1 MKKKG
6 RLKNVMKHLVTVWKK
21 HLENLR
27 NGFLNI
33 GRIFTGDLKMIRHNT
48 IAWIVI
54 LGLTVVPSF
63 YAWFNIAASWDPYG
77 NTGNLKV
84 AVANMDEGYTG
95 DLFPITLN
103 VGDQVEMSLHANNQ
117 LNWVFTG
124 EKEAIRG
131 VKDGSYYAAI
141 VLPKSFSRDIMSLFS
156 EEKIQ
161 RSDILYYLNEKENA
175 IAPKITDKGA
185 SAVQKQIDQVFA
197 QTVTE
202 IGLEVVDG
210 VSQMIDGEEAEK
222 TITSFSGHLNELS
235 DELDDSADLI
245 ETFASIVSSLK
256 KVTESSNGMLDAAEE
271 QAGKS
276 QSMIEEAS
284 ESIGS
289 LSEAVTGTTE
299 AVNQALDETKASY
312 FTLSSEVDYAM
323 EQLLADT
330 DKGKQQLTK
339 LAGKVQENTQAMESF
354 KKSLETLRDSLPDTV
369 SGVKDSLN
377 QVIRMVQTNIDN
389 QYEIRN
395 DILNLVDSIGS
406 TQTEID
412 QKHDNLK
419 NRIEKNY
426 RQIESLQKEYE
437 VNVET
442 KILTMIDTL
451 GETSKT
457 IVSLLDQMDASVA
470 DINDVTVSLTDNLGS
485 LQRTLSDTAKTMHRS
500 GKKLDTLAAKLLDAA
515 KNNQL
520 DELQDI
526 LDTGPQEISE
536 FVAAPVKL
544 DTNKF
549 YPVENYGSAMAPFY
563 STLAIWVGGVV
574 LVAMMR
580 VNVDRKRQEALVNV
594 TPTQLY
600 LGRYILFLIIG
611 LLQSGL
617 ICLGDLYFLEIQ
629 CEHPFYFMIAG
640 WFTSI
645 VYVNLLYTL
654 TVSFGDIG
662 KAICVVLMVIQVAG
676 SGGTFPIEMTPMFFQ
691 KLYELLPFTHSMM
704 AMREC
709 IAGFYGNTYWQE
721 LGILSLYLIASLL
734 LGLVLRKPIIRLNEA
749 FNEKLEET
757 KVI

>member
-1 MKKKG
+1 
-6 RLKNVMKHLVTVWKK
+6 
-21 HLENLR
+21 
-27 NGFLNI
+27 
-33 GRIFTGDLKMIRHNT
+33 
-48 IAWIVI
+48 
-54 LGLTVVPSF
+54 
-63 YAWFNIAASWDPYG
+63 
-77 NTGNLKV
+77 
-84 AVANMDEGYTG
+84 
-95 DLFPITLN
+95 
-103 VGDQVEMSLHANNQ
+103 
-117 LNWVFTG
+117 
-124 EKEAIRG
+124 
-131 VKDGSYYAAI
+131 
-141 VLPKSFSRDIMSLFS
+141 
-156 EEKIQ
+156 
-161 RSDILYYLNEKENA
+161 
-175 IAPKITDKGA
+175 
-185 SAVQKQIDQVFA
+185 
-197 QTVTE
+197 
-202 IGLEVVDG
+202 
-210 VSQMIDGEEAEK
+210 
-222 TITSFSGHLNELS
+222 
-235 DELDDSADLI
+235 
-245 ETFASIVSSLK
+245 
-256 KVTESSNGMLDAAEE
+256 
-271 QAGKS
+271 
-276 QSMIEEAS
+276 
-284 ESIGS
+284 
-289 LSEAVTGTTE
+289 
-299 AVNQALDETKASY
+299 
-312 FTLSSEVDYAM
+312 
-323 EQLLADT
+323 
-330 DKGKQQLTK
+330 
-339 LAGKVQENTQAMESF
+339 
-354 KKSLETLRDSLPDTV
+354 
-369 SGVKDSLN
+369 
-377 QVIRMVQTNIDN
+377 
-389 QYEIRN
+389 
-395 DILNLVDSIGS
+395 
-406 TQTEID
+406 
-412 QKHDNLK
+412 
-419 NRIEKNY
+419 
-426 RQIESLQKEYE
+426 
-437 VNVET
+437 
-442 KILTMIDTL
+442 
-451 GETSKT
+451 
-457 IVSLLDQMDASVA
+457 
-470 DINDVTVSLTDNLGS
+470 
-485 LQRTLSDTAKTMHRS
+485 MHRS